1 MLSTRYQEELIA
13 LRKYCNQQGNFRI
26 AMEEA
31 ARTIYGRRALHI
43 RKPPKKVTARNKKLI
58 ALKSEL
64 EQVQADTNVKR
75 AKLEQLY
82 SRERY
87 IKQQINL
94 LS

>member
-13 LRKYCNQQGNFRI
+13 LRKYCKRQGNFRI

-31 ARTIYGRRALHI
+31 ARTIYGRRALSI
-43 RKPPKKVTARNKKLI
+43 PKRPKQVTARNKKLI

-64 EQVQADTNVKR
+64 EQVQAATNVKR
-75 AKLEQLY
+75 AELEQLNEW
-82 SRERY
+82 ERY

-94 LS
+94 IR